1 LFPSILSAE
10 EYPDVFMFTLSSRG
24 LVTLVTAFVRDE
36 RGDDLIE
43 YALLAGL
50 IGLAGVL
57 AFNTIS
63 VKMSNA
69 YTGWNANAQNRWVPD
84 APLPTP

>member
-1 LFPSILSAE
+1 M
-10 EYPDVFMFTLSSRG
+10 FMFTLSSRC

-36 RGDDLIE
+36 RGDDLVE

-57 AFNTIS
+57 AFNTLS
-63 VKMSNA
+63 GKMGNA
-69 YTGWNANAQNRWVPD
+69 YTAWNANAQSKWVPD
-84 APLPTP
+84 APVTPTP

>member
-1 LFPSILSAE
+1 
-10 EYPDVFMFTLSSRG
+10 MFTLSSRG
-24 LVTLVTAFVRDE
+24 LVTLVTAFLRDE

-57 AFNTIS
+57 TFNTLS
-63 VKMSNA
+63 GKMSNA
-69 YTGWNANAQNRWVPD
+69 YTGWNANAQSRWVPD
-84 APLPTP
+84 APVSTP

>member
-1 LFPSILSAE
+1 MFI
-10 EYPDVFMFTLSSRG
+10 FTLSSRR

-36 RGDDLIE
+36 RGDDLVE

-50 IGLAGVL
+50 IGLVGVL
-57 AFNTIS
+57 AFNTVS
-63 VKMSNA
+63 GRMSNA
-69 YTGWNANAQNRWVPD
+69 YTGWNANAQSKWVPD

>member
-1 LFPSILSAE
+1 M
-10 EYPDVFMFTLSSRG
+10 FMFTLSSRC

-36 RGDDLIE
+36 RGDDLVE

-57 AFNTIS
+57 AFNTLS
-63 VKMSNA
+63 GKMSNA
-69 YTGWNANAQNRWVPD
+69 YTGWNANAQSQWVPD
-84 APLPTP
+84 APVSTP

>member
-1 LFPSILSAE
+1 
-10 EYPDVFMFTLSSRG
+10 MFTLSSRG

-57 AFNTIS
+57 AFNTMTG
-63 VKMSNA
+63 KMGNA
-69 YTGWNANAQNRWVPD
+69 YTAWNANAQSKWVPD
-84 APLPTP
+84 APVSPTP

>member
-1 LFPSILSAE
+1 
-10 EYPDVFMFTLSSRG
+10 MFTLSSRR

-50 IGLAGVL
+50 IGLVGVL
-57 AFNTIS
+57 AFNTVS
-63 VKMSNA
+63 GKMSNA
-69 YTGWNANAQNRWVPD
+69 YTGWNANAQSKWLPD
-84 APLPTP
+84 APTP

>member
-1 LFPSILSAE
+1 
-10 EYPDVFMFTLSSRG
+10 MFTLSSRG
-24 LVTLVTAFVRDE
+24 LVTLVTALVHDE

-50 IGLAGVL
+50 IGLVGVL
-57 AFNTIS
+57 AFNTVS
-63 VKMSNA
+63 GKMGNA
-69 YTGWNANAQNRWVPD
+69 YSGWNANAQSQWVPD

>member
-1 LFPSILSAE
+1 
-10 EYPDVFMFTLSSRG
+10 MFTLSSRG

-50 IGLAGVL
+50 IGLVGVL
-57 AFNTIS
+57 AFNTVS
-63 VKMSNA
+63 GKMSNA
-69 YTGWNANAQNRWVPD
+69 YTGWNANAQSQWVPD
-84 APLPTP
+84 APVSTP